1 MGGTSDVGVDC
12 AVFHSNPAVESAADE
27 AFLTPDLAGGEFAVG
42 MEAGEFGGG
51 SGAAGG
57 AVVSLAWA
65 EDEVA
70 GVGSG
75 GHRGAVKFDMVDFG
89 VALGV
94 DGLADGPG
102 VSGEGFQIGEFDAL
116 EGVVDEKEPVAA
128 PGDIAGHGAV
138 AGDFDGDA
146 RCCAVGGDV
155 VDGDFQIGV
164 KLGFH
169 DSDGGFNAVEA
180 GLDPPHVGE
189 RDGEADGAVA
199 AHVEVADVIEEDDAG
214 RTGGV
219 SRFAEE
225 GSDYGVRGAGF
236 VADGGAV
243 AVEPGAEEVETLAQR
258 SVAESGATGD
268 DEAGGFAGGMGIND
282 VNSLRH
288 KYNIALS
295 GNTYDAVVVGAGI
308 VGAAC
313 ARELMLAGLRV
324 LVVEASGVIGG
335 GATAA
340 GMGHLAVMDDSEA
353 QFVLTSYSQRLWA
366 ELAPSLPA
374 DAEFL
379 PCGSLWVAAD
389 AEEMAEVRR
398 KDAFYGARG
407 VLVEVLDGRQLA
419 EAEPGLRPGLAG
431 GLRMPADSVCYPPCA
446 ARYLLAGITVELGR
460 CVTGFSD
467 SGLEFA
473 DGTQISA
480 GLVVLATGTA
490 VTRLLPW
497 APVAPRKGHL
507 LITDR
512 YPGYLT
518 HQLIELGYLKSAHA
532 VASDSVAFNAQPRAT
547 GQILIGSSR
556 QFGAEDPLIEQRML
570 SRMLARAVEYMPGLA
585 GLQGIRTWTGFRAAT
600 PDKVPLIGC
609 CPEYERVYV
618 ASGHEGLGIST
629 SLATGRLIADEVMGR
644 ESEIPR
650 GWYAPGREF
659 AHHD

>member
-1 MGGTSDVGVDC
+1 MGVDC
-12 AVFHSNPAVESAADE
+12 AIFDRYPAIESAADE
-27 AFLTPDLAGGEFAVG
+27 AFLTPDLVGGELAIG
-42 MEAGEFGGG
+42 IEAGEFGGG
-51 SGAAGG
+51 PGTAGG
-57 AVVSLAWA
+57 AVVSFSGA

-75 GHRGAVKFDMVDFG
+75 GDRGAVEFDMVDFG
-89 VALGV
+89 VTLSV
-94 DGLADGPG
+94 HGLADGPG
-102 VSGEGFQIGEFDAL
+102 VSGEGLQIGEFDAL
-116 EGVVDEKEPVAA
+116 GGVVNEKEPVAA
-128 PGDIAGHGAV
+128 PGDVASDGAV
-138 AGDFDGDA
+138 AGDLDCDA
-146 RCCAVGGDV
+146 RCGAVGGDV
-155 VDGDFQIGV
+155 VDGDFEVRV

-169 DSDGGFNAVEA
+169 DADGGFNAVEA
-180 GLDPPHVGE
+180 GLNPPHVGE
-189 RDGEADGAVA
+189 RDGEADGAMA
-199 AHVEVADVIEEDDAG
+199 AHVEVADVVEEDDAR

-219 SRFAEE
+219 SGFAEQ
-225 GSDYGVRGAGF
+225 GSDHGVGSAGF
-236 VADGGAV
+236 VADGGTV
-243 AVEPGAEEVETLAQR
+243 AVELGAEEVEAFAER
-258 SVAESGATGD
+258 SVAQRGATGD

-295 GNTYDAVVVGAGI
+295 GNIYDAVVVGAGI

-340 GMGHLAVMDDSEA
+340 GMGHLAVMDDSDA
-353 QFVLTSYSQRLWA
+353 QFALTSYSQRLWA
-366 ELAPSLPA
+366 DLAPSLPA

-389 AEEMAEVRR
+389 AEEMAEVHR

-407 VLVEVLDGRQLA
+407 VPVEVLDGRQLA
-419 EAEPGLRPGLAG
+419 EAEPGLRAGLAG

-467 SGLEFA
+467 AGLDFS
-473 DGTQISA
+473 DGTQMSA

-556 QFGAEDPLIEQRML
+556 QFGTEDPVIEQRML

-600 PDKVPLIGC
+600 PDKVPIIGR
-609 CPEYERVYV
+609 CPGYERVYV

-644 ESEIPR
+644 DSEIPR
-650 GWYAPGREF
+650 EWYAPGREF